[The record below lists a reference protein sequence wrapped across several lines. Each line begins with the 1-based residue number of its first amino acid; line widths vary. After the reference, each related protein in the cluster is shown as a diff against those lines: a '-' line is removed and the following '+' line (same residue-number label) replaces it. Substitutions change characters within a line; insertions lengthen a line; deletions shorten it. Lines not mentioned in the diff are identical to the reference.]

1 LGKSQPQANIYRDSS
16 NDKQATSAN
25 MASTLLDAVTGT
37 LAQLPERV
45 VTELTQAQVIVDA
58 RKSTDNQAVR
68 GTLDRSQPGGPVNA
82 VVAKNA
88 RFRTSGVRPG
98 DQIRYFALQTSELI
112 EEYRRGTSSTADISE
127 DMMFELA
134 TGNDVG
140 ATNYKPIVF
149 PVLEVASETE
159 LVTFPLN
166 VAEPTTELFEVQVW
180 RNSSERYTQLQRD
193 LGLYANR
200 GLPRLGWQPSP
211 DRAALE
217 QIVERLNQWLLQGEP
232 DVDWQMPQLLAQLP
246 QALASDAKLARLI
259 DESALTRSAFS
270 VSATDREL
278 LQAAAYEGQLLQEA
292 QWSRDIGRW
301 SGQGATSAPD
311 RAQRLFRW
319 VVGNIQLEQD
329 DQFALPRRP
338 WSTLLFGR
346 GTAENRAWVFAEM
359 CRQRGWTPVVIAV
372 PATAADTADAASIVW
387 CGVEIV
393 DDIYLFDPL
402 LGLTLLADG
411 KPATLRQLR
420 QQPELLRQ
428 FDLPNQPY
436 PVVEGAV
443 EQMVAYVVADPFQL
457 SRRAKLLEM
466 QLAGENALRL
476 ADNVDRTAQRLA
488 RRHDLSRVELWP
500 FPYRV
505 LRDQLNLEAEPRTR
519 EAIEFSA
526 FAVRPKLFKARVL
539 HFRGRRELVADADRG
554 NMQADL
560 NDHTEA
566 MALYLDPEVRPS
578 DAVIKQIPAP
588 ELREPAI
595 LAKVNATYWAGLLS
609 NDRGSYASA
618 LDWFDSVL
626 GSNLGKA
633 LWAPGAHRN
642 AAIALA
648 ATGQPLEAA
657 KRLRSIEGPAAAGNL
672 LLANQFDP
680 PPDAPTNNAESTAET
695 SAQSDADHADAE
707 SPAAAPPDPSA
718 TDE

>member
-1 LGKSQPQANIYRDSS
+1 
-16 NDKQATSAN
+16 

-292 QWSRDIGRW
+292 QWCPAFVSLGCWQYPARTRRSVCAAAATLEHAAVWSGHCRKSGLGVCRNVPPTWLDSRGDCGAGNGRRYCRCGQHRVVRRRNCRRHLSFRSATRVDTIGRW
-301 SGQGATSAPD
+301 QASHAATIAAAT
-311 RAQRLFRW
+311 RVAAAIR
-319 VVGNIQLEQD
+319 
-329 DQFALPRRP
+329 
-338 WSTLLFGR
+338 
-346 GTAENRAWVFAEM
+346 FAE
-359 CRQRGWTPVVIAV
+359 
-372 PATAADTADAASIVW
+372 PA
-387 CGVEIV
+387 
-393 DDIYLFDPL
+393 
-402 LGLTLLADG
+402 
-411 KPATLRQLR
+411 
-420 QQPELLRQ
+420 
-428 FDLPNQPY
+428 
-436 PVVEGAV
+436 
-443 EQMVAYVVADPFQL
+443 L
-457 SRRAKLLEM
+457 S
-466 QLAGENALRL
+466 G
-476 ADNVDRTAQRLA
+476 
-488 RRHDLSRVELWP
+488 S
-500 FPYRV
+500 
-505 LRDQLNLEAEPRTR
+505 
-519 EAIEFSA
+519 
-526 FAVRPKLFKARVL
+526 
-539 HFRGRRELVADADRG
+539 RGRCRTNGRLCGGR
-554 NMQADL
+554 
-560 NDHTEA
+560 
-566 MALYLDPEVRPS
+566 
-578 DAVIKQIPAP
+578 
-588 ELREPAI
+588 
-595 LAKVNATYWAGLLS
+595 
-609 NDRGSYASA
+609 
-618 LDWFDSVL
+618 SV
-626 GSNLGKA
+626 
-633 LWAPGAHRN
+633 
-642 AAIALA
+642 
-648 ATGQPLEAA
+648 
-657 KRLRSIEGPAAAGNL
+657 SIE
-672 LLANQFDP
+672 
-680 PPDAPTNNAESTAET
+680 
-695 SAQSDADHADAE
+695 
-707 SPAAAPPDPSA
+707 SPR
-718 TDE
+718 